1 MSNEIVEKKAV
12 LSEVEVEPDHAQQL
26 LQKIAQ
32 FQKVVQKTLLKDVDY
47 GVIPGTS
54 GKPTLYKSGAEKIIR
69 IFNCCDRYEVLD
81 KTEDWQRPFF
91 RYLVKCQ
98 LIGLHTGK
106 VLSEGV
112 GECNSMEAKYRYRWV
127 REEDIPPELAKEEL
141 KYKETKK
148 GERLYRI
155 PNDEIYSQ
163 VNTILKMAKKRAL
176 VDAALS
182 LGRLSAVFTQD
193 LEDVIDVVPENG
205 QGQKSKG
212 QGQKETKPQRS
223 KAKKDG
229 DWYKLFLSAMA
240 SLKKAVGEET
250 YYEVLGQYGFEH
262 ANQIKDKKTAT
273 AIYTELKKREEQQEE
288 DIPELEGA
296 AQ

>member
-1 MSNEIVEKKAV
+1 MSNEIVEKRAV

-127 REEDIPPELAKEEL
+127 REEDIPPELSKEEL

-205 QGQKSKG
+205 QGQ
-212 QGQKETKPQRS
+212 ETKPQRS
-223 KAKKDG
+223 KTKKNG

-240 SLKKAVGEET
+240 SLKKAVGEEV
-250 YYEVLGQYGFEH
+250 YYQVLGEYGFEH

-273 AIYTELKKREEQQEE
+273 AIYTELKKREEQEQGQ
-288 DIPELEGA
+288 DIPEPEGA

>member
-12 LSEVEVEPDHAQQL
+12 LSEVEIEPDYAQQM

-32 FQKVVQKTLLKDVDY
+32 FQVVVQRTLLKDVDY

-127 REEDIPPELAKEEL
+127 REEDIPPELSKEEL

-193 LEDVIDVVPENG
+193 LEDVIDVQEVPENG
-205 QGQKSKG
+205 QGQK
-212 QGQKETKPQRS
+212 ETKLQRS
-223 KAKKDG
+223 KTKKNG

-262 ANQIKDKKTAT
+262 ANEIKNKKIAT
-273 AIYTELKKREEQQEE
+273 AVYTELKKREEQQGQGQEQ
-288 DIPELEGA
+288 DIPEPEGA